1 MSYCSI
7 DNREELDIIIET
19 DLLNLVGIIC
29 DEYNIINNKP
39 FEDIIT
45 KTVKILYETTEDN
58 NYWKIMNMAAVYLDL
73 INTKDIYKLKNKYMR
88 FQKFVVD
95 NNFELF

>member
-29 DEYNIINNKP
+29 DEYDIINNKS

-58 NYWKIMNMAAVYLDL
+58 NYYKIMKMTAVYLDL
-73 INTKDIYKLKNKYMR
+73 INTKDIYKLKNKYML